1 MIKVFYC
8 FPDYVDEFDI
18 NSTYNECL
26 ELEKQDKGTMYS
38 LSTFEDD
45 FNCEM
50 ISDLGYIKI
59 FEL

>member
-8 FPDYVDEFDI
+8 FPDYAEDFNF
-18 NSTYNECL
+18 NSTYNECI
-26 ELEKQDKGTMYS
+26 EMEKEDKGIMYS
-38 LSTFEDD
+38 LHSFEDA
-45 FNCEM
+45 FNEES